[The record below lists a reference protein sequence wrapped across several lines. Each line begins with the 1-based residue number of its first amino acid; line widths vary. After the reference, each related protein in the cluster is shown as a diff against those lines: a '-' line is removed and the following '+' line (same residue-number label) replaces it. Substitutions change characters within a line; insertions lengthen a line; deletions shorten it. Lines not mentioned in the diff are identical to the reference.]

1 MKPVRMKA
9 GRSPG
14 RKKEGSGINCRPSEG
29 DSVPAMPQLKKQF
42 LMAGN
47 LIERM

>member
-14 RKKEGSGINCRPSEG
+14 RKKEGSGINIH
-29 DSVPAMPQLKKQF
+29 AMRKRFSDFYSKSAEEEIIF
-42 LMAGN
+42 DDREFN
-47 LIERM
+47 